1 MGTLATAFRFQ
12 LRTTHRETDH
22 MMVLIT
28 VPLYTVVFLLIVQ
41 HADRGDLTGHAV
53 LAPVLIALWAMAL
66 MVSGELI
73 EDERYGGTLE
83 LAIAAPSR
91 FSAVLAG
98 RILAVTTISLV
109 SLLETLAVAWL
120 FGVSVTIHHPGLFTA
135 TLLLTVLATAGTAV
149 IMSSIFVLA
158 RSARTF
164 QNSLSY
170 PFYVLG
176 GVIVPVSMLPDW
188 LQPVTRAVYLSWSS
202 DLLRDTVTSAPVDAA
217 AARLTIVATL
227 GLIGYAIGHLL
238 LRRIL
243 AKVRGTGE
251 LGLQ

>member
-1 MGTLATAFRFQ
+1 MKTLATAFRFQ
-12 LRTTHRETDH
+12 LRTTHRELDH

-73 EDERYGGTLE
+73 EEERYAGTLE
-83 LAIAAPSR
+83 LAIASPSR
-91 FSAVLAG
+91 YSAVLAG
-98 RILAVTTISLV
+98 RILAVTTLSLV
-109 SLLETLAVAWL
+109 SLLETLVVAWL
-120 FGVSVTIHHPGLFTA
+120 FGVRVTIHHPWLFVA
-135 TLLLTVLATAGTAV
+135 TLVVTVLATAGTAV

-176 GVIVPVSMLPDW
+176 GVIVPVSLLPEW

-202 DLLRDTVTSAPVDAA
+202 DLLRDTVSSGTVDAA
-217 AARLTIVATL
+217 TARLAIVAAL
-227 GLIGYAIGHLL
+227 GLTGYVAGRLM

-243 AKVRGTGE
+243 TKVRGTGE